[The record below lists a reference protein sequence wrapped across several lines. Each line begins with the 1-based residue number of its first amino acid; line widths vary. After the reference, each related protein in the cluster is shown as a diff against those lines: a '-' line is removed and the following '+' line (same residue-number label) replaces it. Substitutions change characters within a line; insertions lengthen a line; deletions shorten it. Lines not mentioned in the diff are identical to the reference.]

1 MRTVLSERLSVSYGQ
16 LYVASDPGR
25 DSGGGPHETMAG
37 QTQGLAGAALPGF
50 LYLPTGL
57 HTGHIPFTVEVHE
70 SAPAL
75 DGSYDA
81 WEEIVEVSFTP
92 VGDDVSLDLWGG
104 DGSFPLGLDRVCH
117 RVRYCGSGLDESRN
131 AETVDLD
138 LAGSLERHL
147 LQLWP
152 APHAPDRLLR
162 QTSQDAAYWHDF
174 ARSLP
179 PPPAPEERAAAERE
193 AREREERERR
203 DREIAYE
210 KREWGGRL
218 PTPQLRAVGGDI
230 AGIRQVAPALVH
242 AVDAVDAATQRS
254 VAHWAMRRAFARA
267 GLDRVDWL
275 VELMRAVEG
284 EGEAPLPSQ
293 QGVVERL
300 LSDPAIEHT
309 MVRVAA
315 LVHGSVPR
323 LLQQAVATP
332 ALYAAADPDPL
343 RAALVSLW
351 AEAGTYGEEYALLFS
366 RALDDFPALREAQA
380 HCFPDGAPAI
390 SDGAPAAVAPP
401 RAEPPEEPPIVGPA
415 AGWPRSGE

>member
-1 MRTVLSERLSVSYGQ
+1 MLSERLSVSYGQ
-16 LYVASDPGR
+16 LYVTSDPGP

-37 QTQGLAGAALPGF
+37 QTQGLVGAALPGF
-50 LYLPTGL
+50 LYLSTGL
-57 HTGHIPFTVEVHE
+57 HTGRIPFTVEVHE
-70 SAPAL
+70 SVPAL
-75 DGSYDA
+75 DGTYDA

-92 VGDDVSLDLWGG
+92 AGDDVSLDLWGG
-104 DGSFPLGLDRVCH
+104 DGYFPLGLDRVCH

-131 AETVDLD
+131 AEAVDLD

-147 LQLWP
+147 LQFWP

-162 QTSQDAAYWHDF
+162 QTSRSAAHQHDV

-179 PPPAPEERAAAERE
+179 SPPTPEERAAAERE

-218 PTPQLRAVGGDI
+218 PTPRLRAVGGDI
-230 AGIRQVAPALVH
+230 AGIRRIAPALVH
-242 AVDAVDAATQRS
+242 AVDAVDAATQRR

-267 GLDRVDWL
+267 GLDRVAWL

-284 EGEAPLPSQ
+284 EAPLPPRQ
-293 QGVVERL
+293 DVVERL
-300 LSDPAIEHT
+300 LRDPAIEHT
-309 MVRVAA
+309 TVRVAA
-315 LVHGSVPR
+315 MVHGRVPR
-323 LLQQAVATP
+323 LLQQAVASP

-343 RAALVSLW
+343 RAALDSLW
-351 AEAGTYGEEYALLFS
+351 AAAGTYGEEYALLFE
-366 RALDDFPALREAQA
+366 RALEDFPVLREAQA
-380 HCFPDGAPAI
+380 HCFPDGAPAFP
-390 SDGAPAAVAPP
+390 DGAPAAVAPP